1 MGLAI
6 AGANLRTLA
15 NVVLAGNYNIS
26 NSTPADSP
34 IDGLQIGT
42 ASNTPVTGLNE
53 SERQTAGSGYFAR
66 IGIVEW
72 AGNGVQ
78 CLGGNG
84 YFVLSSFCSNGW
96 RGCQAA
102 ANGSVSAKSSSA
114 IGNGSSGYETEAG
127 GFMEADNSVSCG
139 NNTQGY

>member
-1 MGLAI
+1 MLFRSVSQSRYLSGKVYPLKSIIRWTDSVGLAI

-53 SERQTAGSGYFAR
+53 SERQTVGR
-66 IGIVEW
+66 
-72 AGNGVQ
+72 
-78 CLGGNG
+78 
-84 YFVLSSFCSNGW
+84 
-96 RGCQAA
+96 
-102 ANGSVSAKSSSA
+102 
-114 IGNGSSGYETEAG
+114 
-127 GFMEADNSVSCG
+127 
-139 NNTQGY
+139 